1 MADPEI
7 LHVVFGA
14 SGGLGQ
20 ALVRQLAAQGRRVRA
35 VTRAGGAP
43 VPPGVEVVRADA
55 RDKGSARQASAGAGV
70 IYHAVNVPYMQWP
83 EVLPVVMENL
93 IAAATSAE
101 ARLVYGDNLYLYG
114 KVEGPLREDLPIK
127 PAGAKGELRAR
138 LADSLLGAHRAG
150 KLEAAIGRASDYY
163 GPGSTNTIT
172 SLQVIEPVLKGKK
185 AMWIGDLDVP
195 HSFSYTDDVARG
207 LIVLGERPEAAG
219 EAWHIPAGEPL
230 TGRGFIELVCEAAGV
245 EPKYGAYSRG
255 MMRLV
260 SVFSPL
266 VGEVLE
272 NLYQFEE
279 PFVLDGGKF
288 EGTFGALQ
296 TTPHR
301 EGVGETI
308 EWYRDQKA

>member
-1 MADPEI
+1 
-7 LHVVFGA
+7 
-14 SGGLGQ
+14 
-20 ALVRQLAAQGRRVRA
+20 
-35 VTRAGGAP
+35 
-43 VPPGVEVVRADA
+43 VEVVRADA

-93 IAAATSAE
+93 IAAATSAG

-185 AMWIGDLDVP
+185 AMWIGGLDAP

-207 LIVLGERPEAAG
+207 LIVLGERAEADG
-219 EAWHIPAGEPL
+219 GVWHIPAGEPL
-230 TGRGFIELVCEAAGV
+230 TGRQFIELVCEAAGV

-260 SVFSPL
+260 SLFSPL

-288 EGTFGALQ
+288 EGTFGVFEV
-296 TTPHR
+296 TPHR
-301 EGVGETI
+301 EGVGETV
-308 EWYRDQKA
+308 EWFRARGSV